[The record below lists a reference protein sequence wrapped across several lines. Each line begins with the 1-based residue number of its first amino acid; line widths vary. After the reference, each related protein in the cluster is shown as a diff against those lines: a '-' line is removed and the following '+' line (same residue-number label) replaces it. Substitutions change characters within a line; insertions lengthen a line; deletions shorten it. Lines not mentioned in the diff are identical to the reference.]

1 MPRPSRTTAHYLAE
15 NAPTATR
22 GPSRASGFVLRREA
36 AIEHDTDDGRFFTQQ
51 RTCGRSVAALGEPN
65 IGKLYRKIRKKRW

>member
-1 MPRPSRTTAHYLAE
+1 MKIFLRSQSDR
-15 NAPTATR
+15 
-22 GPSRASGFVLRREA
+22 SRREG